1 MPNTLTTSGSFF
13 PKPDYGKTPS
23 RKKEMPEGLWTKC
36 PECSEYIFNKEL
48 ESLQM
53 VCKECGNHFNIPARQ
68 RLQHLLDAE
77 SWEEFDAGMA
87 SIDILKFTG
96 ATSYSEQLKKYQK
109 KTGLKEGVVS
119 GLGKIEGHAVSIA
132 VMEFNFLGGSM
143 GSVMGEKITRAIERA
158 TERALPVIIFS
169 ASGGARMHEGMF
181 SLMQM
186 AKTSGALSRHAAAH
200 LPYISILTHPTMGG
214 VTASFATLGDI
225 NIAEPKAMI
234 GFAGARV
241 LKETTRQDLPKGF
254 QTAEFLLERGLIDRI
269 VPRADMRIEIRKI
282 LEYLVARPASGKTH
296 DSHRKSHSHHLNNHQ
311 PHSLQHNGHPHHS
324 HAHEHAV

>member
-1 MPNTLTTSGSFF
+1 MSNPLTSSGSFF

-23 RKKEMPEGLWTKC
+23 KKKEMPEGLWTKC
-36 PECSEYIFNKEL
+36 PSCSAYIFNKEL
-48 ESLQM
+48 EAQQM
-53 VCKECGNHFNIPARQ
+53 VCKECSHHFNITALARIG
-68 RLQHLLDAE
+68 HLLDPE
-77 SWEEFDAGMA
+77 SWQEHDAGV
-87 SIDILKFTG
+87 SPVDILQFTG
-96 ATSYSEQLKKYQK
+96 ANSYSEQLKKYQK
-109 KTGLKEGVVS
+109 KTGLNEGVVC
-119 GLGKIEGHAVSIA
+119 GIGKIEEQPVSVA

-158 TERALPVIIFS
+158 TEQGIPVLIFS

-186 AKTSGALSRHAAAH
+186 AKTSGALARHAAAR

-214 VTASFATLGDI
+214 VTASFATLGDL

-269 VPRADMRIEIRKI
+269 IPRPELRGEISKFLAYFAQGAAAAKTRGNDRKAQSARAA
-282 LEYLVARPASGKTH
+282 EPETNGVA
-296 DSHRKSHSHHLNNHQ
+296 HLN
-311 PHSLQHNGHPHHS
+311 G
-324 HAHEHAV
+324 HAHV

>member
-1 MPNTLTTSGSFF
+1 MSNPLTSSGSFF

-23 RKKEMPEGLWTKC
+23 KKKEMPEGLWTKC
-36 PECSEYIFNKEL
+36 PECSAYIFNKEL

-53 VCKECGNHFNIPARQ
+53 VCKECSRHFNITAHQ
-68 RLQHLLDAE
+68 RLAHLLDE
-77 SWEEFDAGMA
+77 GSWQEFDAGV
-87 SIDILKFTG
+87 SSVDILKFTG
-96 ATSYSEQLKKYQK
+96 ATSYSDQLKKYQK
-109 KTGLKEGVVS
+109 KTGLLEGVIS
-119 GLGKIEGHAVSIA
+119 GLGKIDGHGVSVA

-143 GSVMGEKITRAIERA
+143 GSVMGEKITRAIERG
-158 TERALPVIIFS
+158 TERRLPVLIFS

-186 AKTSGALSRHAAAH
+186 AKTCGALSRHAAAH

-214 VTASFATLGDI
+214 VTASFATLGDL

-254 QTAEFLLERGLIDRI
+254 QTAEFLLERGLVDRI
-269 VPRADMRIEIRKI
+269 ISRHEMRAELAKLLDYFGHRSASRK
-282 LEYLVARPASGKTH
+282 AH
-296 DSHRKSHSHHLNNHQ
+296 DSHRKTKTAHLRHSE
-311 PHSLQHNGHPHHS
+311 PHAVHHNGHS
-324 HAHEHAV
+324 HEHAA

>member
-1 MPNTLTTSGSFF
+1 MSNPLTSSGSFF

-36 PECSEYIFNKEL
+36 PECSAYIFNKEL
-48 ESLQM
+48 ESNHM
-53 VCKECGNHFNIPARQ
+53 VCKPCGHHYNITAHQ
-68 RLQHLLDAE
+68 RLTHLLDEGTWAE
-77 SWEEFDAGMA
+77 YDAGVS
-87 SIDILKFTG
+87 SIDVLKFTG
-96 ATSYSEQLKKYQK
+96 ATSYADQLLKYEK
-109 KTGLKEGVVS
+109 KTGLKEGIVC
-119 GLGKIEGHAVSIA
+119 GLGKVEGHAVSVA

-143 GSVMGEKITRAIERA
+143 GSVIGEKLTRAIERG
-158 TERALPVIIFS
+158 TELGVPVLIFS

-214 VTASFATLGDI
+214 VTASFATLGDL

-254 QTAEFLLERGLIDRI
+254 QTAEFLLERGLVDRI
-269 VPRADMRIEIRKI
+269 VSRTDMRAELGKI
-282 LEYLVARPASGKTH
+282 LDYLKRRT
-296 DSHRKSHSHHLNNHQ
+296 RKSVSRRTASVRPPQAELASAHQ
-311 PHSLQHNGHPHHS
+311 Q
-324 HAHEHAV
+324 AA

>member
-1 MPNTLTTSGSFF
+1 MSNPLTSSGSFF

-23 RKKEMPEGLWTKC
+23 KKKEMPEGLWTKC
-36 PECSEYIFNKEL
+36 PGCSAYVFNKEL

-53 VCKECGNHFNIPARQ
+53 VCKECGHHFNITAHQ
-68 RLQHLLDAE
+68 RLAHLLDE
-77 SWEEFDAGMA
+77 GSWEECDAGV
-87 SIDILKFTG
+87 SSVDVLEFTG
-96 ATSYSEQLKKYQK
+96 ATSYSDQLKKYQK
-109 KTGLKEGVVS
+109 KTGLQEGVVT
-119 GLGKIEGHAVSIA
+119 GLGKIEGHAVSVA
-132 VMEFNFLGGSM
+132 AMEFNFLGGSM

-158 TERALPVIIFS
+158 TERGVPVLIFS

-186 AKTSGALSRHAAAH
+186 AKTSGALSRHAAAR

-214 VTASFATLGDI
+214 VTASFATLGDL

-254 QTAEFLLERGLIDRI
+254 QTAEFLLERGLVDRI
-269 VPRADMRIEIRKI
+269 ISRLEMRTELGKLLDYLGHRVSSRKAHETRRKTQAI
-282 LEYLVARPASGKTH
+282 HVRPTDAHAVA
-296 DSHRKSHSHHLNNHQ
+296 HR
-311 PHSLQHNGHPHHS
+311 NGHGNG
-324 HAHEHAV
+324 HAHAA

>member
-1 MPNTLTTSGSFF
+1 MSNPLTSSGSFF

-23 RKKEMPEGLWTKC
+23 KKKEMPEGLWTKC
-36 PECSEYIFNKEL
+36 PECSAYIFNKEL

-53 VCKECGNHFNIPARQ
+53 VCKECGHHFNITAHQ
-68 RLQHLLDAE
+68 RLQHLLDE
-77 SWEEFDAGMA
+77 GSWQEFDAGV
-87 SIDILKFTG
+87 SSVDILKFTG
-96 ATSYSEQLKKYQK
+96 ATSYSDQLKKYQK
-109 KTGLKEGVVS
+109 KTGLKEGVVT
-119 GLGKIEGHAVSIA
+119 GLGKIEGHAVSVA

-158 TERALPVIIFS
+158 TERGLPALIFS

-186 AKTSGALSRHAAAH
+186 AKTSGALSRHAAAR
-200 LPYISILTHPTMGG
+200 LPYISIMTHPTMGG
-214 VTASFATLGDI
+214 VTASFATLGDL

-254 QTAEFLLERGLIDRI
+254 QTAEFLLERGLVDRI
-269 VPRADMRIEIRKI
+269 VSRLEMRAELGKLLGYLGHGASSRK
-282 LEYLVARPASGKTH
+282 AH
-296 DSHRKSHSHHLNNHQ
+296 DSHRKGHASPLRHHEPHAVPHQ
-311 PHSLQHNGHPHHS
+311 NGHAHK
-324 HAHEHAV
+324 HAA

>member
-1 MPNTLTTSGSFF
+1 MTNPLTSSGSFF

-36 PECSEYIFNKEL
+36 PGCSAYVFNKEL

-53 VCKECGNHFNIPARQ
+53 VCKECGHHFNISAHQ
-68 RLQHLLDAE
+68 RLQFLLDE
-77 SWEEFDAGMA
+77 GSWQEFDAGV
-87 SIDILKFTG
+87 SSVDILQFTG

-119 GLGKIEGHAVSIA
+119 GLGKIENHAVSVA

-143 GSVMGEKITRAIERA
+143 GSVMGEKITRAIERG
-158 TERALPVIIFS
+158 TEHGLPVLIFS

-214 VTASFATLGDI
+214 VTASFATLGDF
-225 NIAEPKAMI
+225 NLAEPKAMI

-269 VPRADMRIEIRKI
+269 VSRLEMRDELAK
-282 LEYLVARPASGKTH
+282 LLSYLGHGLYPQKGH
-296 DSHRKSHSHHLNNHQ
+296 GSHRKSHSSHGGRHESPAASHQ
-311 PHSLQHNGHPHHS
+311 NGNGHA
-324 HAHEHAV
+324 HAT

>member
-1 MPNTLTTSGSFF
+1 MSNPLTSSGSFF

-36 PECSEYIFNKEL
+36 PECSAYIFNKEL

-53 VCKECGNHFNIPARQ
+53 VCKECGHHFNITAHQ
-68 RLQHLLDAE
+68 RLQHLLDE
-77 SWEEFDAGMA
+77 GSWEEFDAGV
-87 SIDILKFTG
+87 SSVDILKFTG
-96 ATSYSEQLKKYQK
+96 ATSYSDQLKKYQK

-119 GLGKIEGHAVSIA
+119 GLGKIEGHAVSVA

-158 TERALPVIIFS
+158 TERGLPVLIFS

-186 AKTSGALSRHAAAH
+186 AKTSGALSRHAAAR
-200 LPYISILTHPTMGG
+200 LPFISILTHPTMGG
-214 VTASFATLGDI
+214 VPASFATLGDL

-269 VPRADMRIEIRKI
+269 IPRQELRGELAKFLDYFSWGSALAGRNGRKGHTARNGEPEKNGAEAHYNGGV
-282 LEYLVARPASGKTH
+282 LEKSQVA
-296 DSHRKSHSHHLNNHQ
+296 
-311 PHSLQHNGHPHHS
+311 
-324 HAHEHAV
+324 

>member
-1 MPNTLTTSGSFF
+1 MSNPLTSSGSFF

-36 PECSEYIFNKEL
+36 PGCSAYVFNKEL

-53 VCKECGNHFNIPARQ
+53 VCKECGHHFNITAHQ
-68 RLQHLLDAE
+68 RLQHLLDE
-77 SWEEFDAGMA
+77 GSWQEFDAGV
-87 SIDILKFTG
+87 SSVDVLKFTG
-96 ATSYSEQLKKYQK
+96 ATSYSDQLKKYQK
-109 KTGLKEGVVS
+109 KTGLKEGVVA
-119 GLGKIEGHAVSIA
+119 GLGKIEGHAISVA

-158 TERALPVIIFS
+158 TEGGLPVLIFS

-186 AKTSGALSRHAAAH
+186 AKTSGALSRHAAAR

-214 VTASFATLGDI
+214 VTASFATLGDF

-269 VPRADMRIEIRKI
+269 VSRLEMRAELAKLLDYLGQRAASRK
-282 LEYLVARPASGKTH
+282 GH
-296 DSHRKSHSHHLNNHQ
+296 DSHRKGHA
-311 PHSLQHNGHPHHS
+311 PHSRPQEPHAVHHNGHAHK
-324 HAHEHAV
+324 HAA

>member
-1 MPNTLTTSGSFF
+1 MSNNPITSSGSFF

-36 PECSEYIFNKEL
+36 PECSAYIFNKEL
-48 ESLQM
+48 ESNQM
-53 VCKECGNHFNIPARQ
+53 VCKPCGHHFNITAHQ
-68 RLQHLLDAE
+68 RLTHLLDEGTWAE
-77 SWEEFDAGMA
+77 YDAGVS
-87 SIDILKFTG
+87 SIDVLKFTG
-96 ATSYSEQLKKYQK
+96 ATSYADQLAKYEK
-109 KTGLKEGVVS
+109 KTGLKEGIVC
-119 GLGKIEGHAVSIA
+119 GLGKVEGHAVSVA

-143 GSVMGEKITRAIERA
+143 GSVIGEKLTRAIERG
-158 TERALPVIIFS
+158 TELGVPVLIFS

-214 VTASFATLGDI
+214 VTASFATLGDL

-254 QTAEFLLERGLIDRI
+254 QTAEFLLERGLVDRI
-269 VPRADMRIEIRKI
+269 VSRTDMRAELGKI
-282 LEYLVARPASGKTH
+282 LDYLKRRT
-296 DSHRKSHSHHLNNHQ
+296 RKSVSRRTASVRPPQAELASAHQ
-311 PHSLQHNGHPHHS
+311 Q
-324 HAHEHAV
+324 AA

>member
-1 MPNTLTTSGSFF
+1 MSNPLTSSGSFF

-23 RKKEMPEGLWTKC
+23 KKKEMPEGLWTKC
-36 PECSEYIFNKEL
+36 PECSAYIFNKEL

-53 VCKECGNHFNIPARQ
+53 VCKECGHHFNITAHQ
-68 RLQHLLDAE
+68 RLQHLLDE
-77 SWEEFDAGMA
+77 GSWEEFDAGV
-87 SIDILKFTG
+87 SSVDILKFTG

-119 GLGKIEGHAVSIA
+119 GLGKIEGHGVSVA

-158 TERALPVIIFS
+158 TERGLPVLIFS

-186 AKTSGALSRHAAAH
+186 AKTSGALSRHAAAR
-200 LPYISILTHPTMGG
+200 LPFISILTHPTMGG
-214 VTASFATLGDI
+214 VTASFATLGDL

-254 QTAEFLLERGLIDRI
+254 QTAEFLLERGLVDRI
-269 VPRADMRIEIRKI
+269 VSRLEMRAELAKL
-282 LEYLVARPASGKTH
+282 LEYLKHSVSSRKGHA
-296 DSHRKSHSHHLNNHQ
+296 SHRKSHSSQHE
-311 PHSLQHNGHPHHS
+311 PHAVPHRNGHA
-324 HAHEHAV
+324 HAA

>member
-1 MPNTLTTSGSFF
+1 MSQDPTSSGSLF

-23 RKKEMPEGLWTKC
+23 KKKEMPEGLWTKC
-36 PECSEYIFNKEL
+36 PECDAYVFNKEL
-48 ESLQM
+48 EALQM
-53 VCKECGNHFNIPARQ
+53 VCKECGHHFNIPAQQ
-68 RLQHLLDAE
+68 RLNHFLDE
-77 SWEEFDAGMA
+77 GSWEEHDGHLA

-96 ATSYSEQLKKYQK
+96 ATSYSEQLKKYRK
-109 KTGLKEGVVS
+109 KTGLNDGVICGQGRLEGRAIVV
-119 GLGKIEGHAVSIA
+119 A

-158 TERALPVIIFS
+158 TEQLRPVLIFS

-186 AKTSGALSRHAAAH
+186 AKTSGALSRHAAAR
-200 LPYISILTHPTMGG
+200 LPFISILTNPTMGG
-214 VTASFATLGDI
+214 VTASFASLGDLI
-225 NIAEPKAMI
+225 VAEPKAMI

-269 VPRADMRIEIRKI
+269 IPRPQMRAELAK
-282 LEYLVARPASGKTH
+282 LLDYLGGRPAASSRAG
-296 DSHRKSHSHHLNNHQ
+296 R
-311 PHSLQHNGHPHHS
+311 NGYPAPALKDEVLLTEPAS
-324 HAHEHAV
+324 

>member
-1 MPNTLTTSGSFF
+1 MATSLTSSGSFF

-23 RKKEMPEGLWTKC
+23 KKKEMPEGLWTKC
-36 PECSEYIFNKEL
+36 PECSAYVFNKEL

-53 VCKECGNHFNIPARQ
+53 VCKECGHHFNITAHQ
-68 RLQHLLDAE
+68 RLQHLLDE
-77 SWEEFDAGMA
+77 GSWEEFDAGVS
-87 SIDILKFTG
+87 SIDLLKFTG
-96 ATSYSEQLKKYQK
+96 ATSYSDQLKKYQK

-119 GLGKIEGHAVSIA
+119 GLGKIEGHAVSVA

-158 TERALPVIIFS
+158 TERGLPVLIFS

-186 AKTSGALSRHAAAH
+186 AKTSGALSRHAAAR
-200 LPYISILTHPTMGG
+200 LPYISIMTHPTMGG
-214 VTASFATLGDI
+214 VTASFATLGDL

-254 QTAEFLLERGLIDRI
+254 QTAEFLLERGLVDRI
-269 VPRADMRIEIRKI
+269 ISRLEMRAELAKLLDYFGHAAISRK
-282 LEYLVARPASGKTH
+282 AHGT
-296 DSHRKSHSHHLNNHQ
+296 HRKGHGGHHEAHGTV
-311 PHSLQHNGHPHHS
+311 HHNGHSHS
-324 HAHEHAV
+324 QHAA